1 MSGKSGEEG
10 NGVVYSGLANN
21 KKLIK
26 DKKHLLLIIM
36 KKIGLK
42 EENFKNN
49 LREEVSSSNCDIKLL
64 KSDIE
69 NQEQYSRR
77 ICHIAYGIL
86 VEQGEITDNTDL
98 SVINQYFEEGQSW
111 H

>member
-1 MSGKSGEEG
+1 
-10 NGVVYSGLANN
+10 
-21 KKLIK
+21 
-26 DKKHLLLIIM
+26 M

-42 EENFKNN
+42 KDNFKNN
-49 LREEVSSSNCDIKLL
+49 LREEVSSPNCDIKLL